1 MRRQGGLIF
10 RIRKNAYENSLKI
23 RRRVDEILEK
33 IGDVELVD
41 ISFLNE
47 EALLYQACDV
57 ERAAQYFREKKI
69 DALFVPHA
77 NFGNEE
83 AVVKLC
89 REFSVPILVW
99 GPRDEAPPEDMDI
112 DRRTRSA
119 ACLPRRWGFFG
130 RG

>member
-1 MRRQGGLIF
+1 MYNYRKLVLGYAPTRRF
-10 RIRKNAYENSLKI
+10 DFPDPKNAYENSLKI

-99 GPRDEAPPEDMDI
+99 GPRDEAPP
-112 DRRTRSA
+112 
-119 ACLPRRWGFFG
+119 GG
-130 RG
+130 YG